1 MHFFGKSQDEQLEEY
16 IEYLSYRRK
25 RAWIEIGNWMDKA
38 QPNDE
43 FPFELSSNEQK
54 IIEATVIATTQKRK
68 ELMAIGLVVIEP
80 DKPDYRWS
88 DLIAYPDVQRA
99 IKESLGFSEE
109 IWIEGVLPILLRL
122 RPSSVAIRQIQ
133 SMEKSKKMLLE
144 GALNIGLQT
153 LENAMQA
160 KSESYRNRRNGKTAY
175 PEDKIRMAVSM
186 YLEWKNSDN
195 KKPSKKTTLHTIRL
209 TFSRET
215 SDQPSVKQIERWA
228 TNEKYRT

>member
-1 MHFFGKSQDEQLEEY
+1 MHLFEKSQDEQIEEY

-25 RAWIEIGNWMDKA
+25 RAWIEIGNWMDWAK
-38 QPNDE
+38 PNDE

-68 ELMAIGLVVIEP
+68 EFMAIGLVVIEP

-122 RPSSVAIRQIQ
+122 RPGSVAIRQIQ
-133 SMEKSKKMLLE
+133 SMEKNKKMLLE

-160 KSESYRNRRNGKTAY
+160 KSESYRNRRTGKTVY

-186 YLEWKNSDN
+186 YREWQKSNTPKPLQKAIISDI
-195 KKPSKKTTLHTIRL
+195 KMM
-209 TFSRET
+209 FSGEK
-215 SDQPSVKQIERWA
+215 DKQPSGKQIERWA
-228 TNEKYRT
+228 KGEKY